1 MAEPQ
6 IERPRI
12 LVLNGPNLN
21 FLGRR
26 APIYGTTTLAEV
38 EASMQAAA
46 ARLGVVV
53 DFRQSNSEG
62 VLIDAAQEAMDH
74 FEAVIL
80 NPAGFT
86 TTSVA
91 LRDSMSMLSVPVIE
105 LHLTN
110 IHAREVWRHSSYF
123 STMATTVIM
132 GAGVHGYVLA
142 LEHAAYLTG
151 IRSPLS

>member
-1 MAEPQ
+1 MANALSG
-6 IERPRI
+6 RPRI

-26 APIYGTTTLAEV
+26 EPIYGTTTLPEV
-38 EASMQAAA
+38 EASMHEAAE
-46 ARLGVVV
+46 RLGVLV
-53 DFRQSNSEG
+53 DFRQSNSES
-62 VLIDAAQEAMDH
+62 VLIDAAQEAMDD
-74 FEAVIL
+74 FEAVVL

-110 IHAREVWRHSSYF
+110 IHAREPWRHTSYF
-123 STMATTVIM
+123 SSLATTVIM
-132 GAGVHGYVLA
+132 GAGAHGYILA
-142 LEHAAYLTG
+142 LEHAAYLTHNS
-151 IRSPLS
+151 SPVA